1 MLKIKVGKR
10 KVTQATNFL
19 ILMKKLENVL
29 KSVVQGQNF
38 VNAYQALRQNKG
50 VPGVDGL
57 FVRD

>member
-10 KVTQATNFL
+10 KETQATNFL
-19 ILMKKLENVL
+19 ILMKKLENAL

-38 VNAYQALRQNKG
+38 VNADQAVRQNKG

-57 FVRD
+57 FV